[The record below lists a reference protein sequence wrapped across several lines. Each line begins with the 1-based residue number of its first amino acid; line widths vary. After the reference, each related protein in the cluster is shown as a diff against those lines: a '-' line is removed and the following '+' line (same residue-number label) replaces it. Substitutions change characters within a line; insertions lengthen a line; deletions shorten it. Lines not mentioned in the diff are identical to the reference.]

1 MTQILRQSTQIK
13 VVIGPVV
20 AVGDGFTPVTTLSLA
35 SADEAEIIKSD
46 SGTVTDISA
55 ATFAAITSADGYY
68 NLTLTTSHTDTVG
81 LMTVLINDDSLCLP
95 VKATFQVIEEA
106 VYDALY
112 AASALGYVANAP
124 VNVAQISGDST
135 AADNLEAILDGTGGV
150 TLVASA
156 FTLTTPI
163 TANATQISGDA
174 TAADNAESFFD
185 GTGYAGTNNV
195 IPTVTTLTGHTAQTG
210 DAYAIVNSGTHGN
223 AAINTKLGTPS
234 DLGTGATIA
243 FNLSDIHT
251 DTAAIDAVAAK
262 LSGLVM
268 ASEVIGSTGNSTTT
282 VHLSTLTYGND
293 EINDQMLVIYDNST
307 GEFHAR
313 WITAWSNASKLATV
327 ATLPFTPE
335 NAVDTYYLTSLRRDM
350 TAATVSDKTGYS
362 LSSSGMDSVTLPAN
376 LITATSIA
384 NDAITAAKIANGAI
398 DAATFAADVDAEILS
413 YLVDDATRIDA
424 SALNTATVTTIPAI
438 LDDTDLIDD
447 GTSGLAKIATDVAA
461 ILVDTAVIGALGA
474 GLTAIIGADGDT
486 LKSLSDQI
494 DGLST
499 SAAPQLLL
507 NTTIATLA
515 TQTSF
520 TLTAGSADNDA
531 YNGAIIVVTDQSTAT
546 QKAVGT
552 ISDYVG
558 ASKTITLSADPAIF
572 TMAVGD
578 TVDILAAI
586 GSAPTVTQI
595 RQEIDSNSTQ
605 LAAIVADTNEL
616 QTDWANGGR
625 LDLLL
630 DATLA
635 DTNELQTD
643 WVNGGRLDLLLDATL
658 ADTNELQTDWA
669 NGGRLDLIVDA
680 ILVDTAEIGAAG
692 AGLTA
697 IQLPSNGLANVTAWT
712 VAITGNIT
720 GNLSGSVGSVSGAV
734 GSVTGNVGGNVTG
747 SVGSVLGGINTT
759 AGVITT
765 LDGLDTAQDTQHST
779 TQGLVTTVDTVVNAV
794 KLKTD
799 NLPAS
804 PAAVGSAMTLT
815 SGERDSIAAA
825 LLDLASAIDGKTPR
839 QALRYMAAALAGR
852 VSGAGTG
859 TEVFKGLDES
869 TTRITAT
876 VDSSGNRT
884 DIAYD

>member
-20 AVGDGFTPVTTLSLA
+20 AVGDGFTPVTTLSLG

-195 IPTVTTLTGHTAQTG
+195 IPTVTTLTGHTPQTG

-234 DLGTGATIA
+234 DLGNGATIA

-251 DTAAIDAVAAK
+251 NTAAIDAIAAK

-268 ASEVIGSTGNSTTT
+268 ASEVIGSTGNSTTA

-293 EINDQMLVIYDNST
+293 EINDHLLVIYDNST
-307 GEFHAR
+307 GEFHSR
-313 WITAWSNASKLATV
+313 WVTAWSNASKLATV

-335 NAVDTYYLTSLRRDM
+335 NAVDTYYLTSIRRDM
-350 TAATVSDKTGYS
+350 TASTVSDKTGYA
-362 LSSSGMDSVTLPAN
+362 LSSTGLDSVTLPAN
-376 LITATSIA
+376 LITSSSLA
-384 NDAITAAKIANGAI
+384 
-398 DAATFAADVDAEILS
+398 
-413 YLVDDATRIDA
+413 A
-424 SALNTATVTTIPAI
+424 SAAQEIADQVWEEAI
-438 LDDTDLIDD
+438 ADH
-447 GTSGLAKIATDVAA
+447 SG
-461 ILVDTAVIGALGA
+461 
-474 GLTAIIGADGDT
+474 
-486 LKSLSDQI
+486 
-494 DGLST
+494 
-499 SAAPQLLL
+499 
-507 NTTIATLA
+507 
-515 TQTSF
+515 
-520 TLTAGSADNDA
+520 TAGSTAEALNAAGAAGDPWTTALPGA
-531 YNGAIIVVTDQSTAT
+531 YGAGSAGYIIGTNINA
-546 QKAVGT
+546 T
-552 ISDYVG
+552 IS
-558 ASKTITLSADPAIF
+558 SRSSHT
-572 TMAVGD
+572 
-578 TVDILAAI
+578 AANVR
-586 GSAPTVTQI
+586 T
-595 RQEIDSNSTQ
+595 EMDSNSTQ

-680 ILVDTAEIGAAG
+680 ILDDTDLIDDGTSGLAKIATDVAAILVDTG
-692 AGLTA
+692 
-697 IQLPSNGLANVTAWT
+697 
-712 VAITGNIT
+712 
-720 GNLSGSVGSVSGAV
+720 
-734 GSVTGNVGGNVTG
+734 
-747 SVGSVLGGINTT
+747 
-759 AGVITT
+759 TT
-765 LDGLDTAQDTQHST
+765 LDGRI
-779 TQGLVTTVDTVVNAV
+779 
-794 KLKTD
+794 
-799 NLPAS
+799 
-804 PAAVGSAMTLT
+804 PAALVG
-815 SGERDSIAAA
+815 
-825 LLDLASAIDGKTPR
+825 
-839 QALRYMAAALAGR
+839 GR
-852 VSGAGTG
+852 M
-859 TEVFKGLDES
+859 D
-869 TTRITAT
+869 AT
-876 VDSSGNRT
+876 VDATGMETGAIDAILTRAMTESYAADGATFTVAQALYMIYAMLAEASASGTTLTIKKLDGSTTAMTFTLNDASTPTSITRSG
-884 DIAYD
+884 